1 MKKRAIMKNVN
12 LELKLKTIR
21 DKEKNS
27 DLLLQVEK
35 ILLEDEISRTEIS
48 NTLSLKNEAI
58 NKNALVFDLLK
69 TENIFHINHIEKICV
84 DYRLRFL
91 DSSLFKNN
99 IPEEAIS
106 KIKNLEKE
114 HQTKLAGFKIV
125 APSKAFHLLNYDDPI
140 LFIPIG
146 NNYYYLVHKWGD
158 EFNWYRKLLV
168 WPVKNLSNF
177 TITSILVSIIVAL
190 LVPENNLS
198 KSVPLAPLIVFL
210 FAFKSIVAV
219 FAYYFFMAGKNFNE
233 EIWQRKY
240 YNN

>member
-1 MKKRAIMKNVN
+1 MKNVN
-12 LELKLKTIR
+12 LELELNAIR

-35 ILLEDEISRTEIS
+35 LLIEDEISRNSIL
-48 NTLSLKNEAI
+48 NKLSSKNEDS

-69 TENIFHINHIEKICV
+69 TENIFHINHIENICIN
-84 DYRLRFL
+84 YRLRFL

-99 IPEEAIS
+99 IPDEAIS
-106 KIKNLEKE
+106 KIKKIEKE
-114 HQTKLAGFKIV
+114 HHTKLSGFKIV
-125 APSKAFHLLNYDDPI
+125 APSKAFHLLNYDDPL

-158 EFNWYRKLLV
+158 EFRWYRKLLV
-168 WPVKNLSNF
+168 WPIKNLSNF
-177 TITSILVSIIVAL
+177 VITSILLSLIVAL
-190 LVPENNLS
+190 IVPENNLS

>member
-1 MKKRAIMKNVN
+1 MKNVN
-12 LELKLKTIR
+12 LELELNAIR

-35 ILLEDEISRTEIS
+35 LLIEDEISRNSIL
-48 NTLSLKNEAI
+48 NKLSFKNEDS

-69 TENIFHINHIEKICV
+69 TENIFHINHIENICIN
-84 DYRLRFL
+84 YRLRFL

-106 KIKNLEKE
+106 KIKKIEKE
-114 HQTKLAGFKIV
+114 HHTKLSGFKIV
-125 APSKAFHLLNYDDPI
+125 APSKAFHLLNYDDPL

-158 EFNWYRKLLV
+158 EFRWYRKLLV
-168 WPVKNLSNF
+168 WPIKNLSNF
-177 TITSILVSIIVAL
+177 VITSILLSLIVAL
-190 LVPENNLS
+190 IVPENNLS

>member
-1 MKKRAIMKNVN
+1 MKNVN
-12 LELKLKTIR
+12 LELELNAIR

-35 ILLEDEISRTEIS
+35 LLIEDEISRNSIL
-48 NTLSLKNEAI
+48 NKLSSKNEDS

-69 TENIFHINHIEKICV
+69 TENIFHINHIENICIN
-84 DYRLRFL
+84 YRLRFL

-99 IPEEAIS
+99 IPDEAIS
-106 KIKNLEKE
+106 KIKNIEKE
-114 HQTKLAGFKIV
+114 HHTKLSGFKIV
-125 APSKAFHLLNYDDPI
+125 APSKAFHLLNYDDPL

-158 EFNWYRKLLV
+158 EFRWYRKLLV
-168 WPVKNLSNF
+168 WPIKNLSNF
-177 TITSILVSIIVAL
+177 VITSILLSLIVAL
-190 LVPENNLS
+190 IVPENNLS

>member
-1 MKKRAIMKNVN
+1 MKNVN
-12 LELKLKTIR
+12 LELELKTIR

-35 ILLEDEISRTEIS
+35 ILLEDEISRNEIS
-48 NTLSLKNEAI
+48 NTLSLKNEEAT
-58 NKNALVFDLLK
+58 KNALAFDFLK
-69 TENIFHINHIEKICV
+69 TENIYHINHIEKICV

-91 DSSLFKNN
+91 DSSLFKNS

-114 HQTKLAGFKIV
+114 HNTKLSGFKIV
-125 APSKAFHLLNYDDPI
+125 APSKAFHLLNYDDPL

-146 NNYYYLVHKWGD
+146 NDYYYLIHKWGD

-168 WPVKNLSNF
+168 WPIKNISTF
-177 TITSILVSIIVAL
+177 TTTSVLISLIVAL

-219 FAYYFFMAGKNFNE
+219 FVYYFFMAGKNFNE

>member
-1 MKKRAIMKNVN
+1 MKNVN
-12 LELKLKTIR
+12 LELELNAIR

-27 DLLLQVEK
+27 DLLLQAEK
-35 ILLEDEISRTEIS
+35 LLIEDEISKNSIL
-48 NTLSLKNEAI
+48 NKLSSKNEDS

-69 TENIFHINHIEKICV
+69 TENIFHINHIENICIN
-84 DYRLRFL
+84 YRLRFL

-99 IPEEAIS
+99 IPDEAIS
-106 KIKNLEKE
+106 KIKKIEKE
-114 HQTKLAGFKIV
+114 HHTKLSGFKIV
-125 APSKAFHLLNYDDPI
+125 APSKAFHLLNYDDPL

-158 EFNWYRKLLV
+158 EFRWYRKLLV
-168 WPVKNLSNF
+168 WPIKNLSNF
-177 TITSILVSIIVAL
+177 VITGILLSLIVAL
-190 LVPENNLS
+190 IVPENNLS

>member
-1 MKKRAIMKNVN
+1 MKNVN
-12 LELKLKTIR
+12 LELELNAIR

-35 ILLEDEISRTEIS
+35 LLIDDEISRNSIL
-48 NTLSLKNEAI
+48 NKLSSKNEDS

-69 TENIFHINHIEKICV
+69 TENIFHINHIENICIN
-84 DYRLRFL
+84 YRLRFL

-99 IPEEAIS
+99 IPDEAIS
-106 KIKNLEKE
+106 KIKNIEKE
-114 HQTKLAGFKIV
+114 HHTKLSGFKIV
-125 APSKAFHLLNYDDPI
+125 APSKAFHLLNYDDPL

-158 EFNWYRKLLV
+158 EFRWYRKLLV
-168 WPVKNLSNF
+168 WPIKNLSNF
-177 TITSILVSIIVAL
+177 VITSILISLIVAL
-190 LVPENNLS
+190 IVPENNLS

>member
-1 MKKRAIMKNVN
+1 MKNVN
-12 LELKLKTIR
+12 LELELNAIR

-35 ILLEDEISRTEIS
+35 LLIDDEISRNSIL
-48 NTLSLKNEAI
+48 NKLSSKNEDS

-69 TENIFHINHIEKICV
+69 TENIFHINHIENICIN
-84 DYRLRFL
+84 YRLRFL

-99 IPEEAIS
+99 IPDEAIS
-106 KIKNLEKE
+106 KIKKIEKE
-114 HQTKLAGFKIV
+114 HHTKLSGFKIV
-125 APSKAFHLLNYDDPI
+125 APSKAFHLLNYDDPL

-158 EFNWYRKLLV
+158 EFRWYRKLLV
-168 WPVKNLSNF
+168 WPIKNLSNF
-177 TITSILVSIIVAL
+177 VITSILISLIVAL
-190 LVPENNLS
+190 IVPENNLS

>member
-1 MKKRAIMKNVN
+1 MKNVN
-12 LELKLKTIR
+12 LELKLKAIR

-35 ILLEDEISRTEIS
+35 ILIDDEISRNEIL
-48 NTLSLKNEAI
+48 NKLLFKNEDS

-69 TENIFHINHIEKICV
+69 TENIFHINHIENICV
-84 DYRLRFL
+84 NYRLRFL
-91 DSSLFKNN
+91 DSSLFKND

-106 KIKNLEKE
+106 KIKNIEKE
-114 HQTKLAGFKIV
+114 HHTKLNGFKIV
-125 APSKAFHLLNYDDPI
+125 APSKAFHLLNYDDPL

-158 EFNWYRKLLV
+158 EFKWYRKLLV
-168 WPVKNLSNF
+168 WPIKNLSNF
-177 TITSILVSIIVAL
+177 VLTSILISLIVAL
-190 LVPENNLS
+190 IVPENNLS

-210 FAFKSIVAV
+210 FSFKSIVAV
-219 FAYYFFMAGKNFNE
+219 FAYYFFMSGKNFNE

>member
-1 MKKRAIMKNVN
+1 MKNVN
-12 LELKLKTIR
+12 LELELIAIR

-35 ILLEDEISRTEIS
+35 VLIDDEISRNAIL
-48 NTLSLKNEAI
+48 NKLSFKNENS

-69 TENIFHINHIEKICV
+69 TENIFHINHIENICIN
-84 DYRLRFL
+84 YRLRFL

-106 KIKNLEKE
+106 KIKNIEKE
-114 HQTKLAGFKIV
+114 HQTKLTGFKIV
-125 APSKAFHLLNYDDPI
+125 APSKAFHLLNYDDPL

-146 NNYYYLVHKWGD
+146 NNHYYLVHKWGD
-158 EFNWYRKLLV
+158 EFKWYRKLLV
-168 WPVKNLSNF
+168 WPIKNLSNF
-177 TITSILVSIIVAL
+177 IITSILISLIVAL
-190 LVPENNLS
+190 IVPENNLS

>member
-1 MKKRAIMKNVN
+1 MKNVD
-12 LELKLKTIR
+12 LELELNAIR

-35 ILLEDEISRTEIS
+35 LLIEDEISRNSIL
-48 NTLSLKNEAI
+48 NKLSSKNEDS

-69 TENIFHINHIEKICV
+69 TENIFHINHIENICIN
-84 DYRLRFL
+84 YRLRFL

-99 IPEEAIS
+99 IPDEAIS
-106 KIKNLEKE
+106 KIKKIEKE
-114 HQTKLAGFKIV
+114 HHTKLSGFKIV
-125 APSKAFHLLNYDDPI
+125 APSKAFHLLNYDDPL

-158 EFNWYRKLLV
+158 EFRWYRKLLV
-168 WPVKNLSNF
+168 WPIKNLSNF
-177 TITSILVSIIVAL
+177 VITSILLSLIVAL
-190 LVPENNLS
+190 IVPENNLS

>member
-1 MKKRAIMKNVN
+1 MKNVN
-12 LELKLKTIR
+12 LELELIAIR

-35 ILLEDEISRTEIS
+35 VLIDDEISRNAIL
-48 NTLSLKNEAI
+48 NKLSFKNENS

-69 TENIFHINHIEKICV
+69 TENIFHINHIENICIN
-84 DYRLRFL
+84 YRLRFL

-106 KIKNLEKE
+106 KIKNIEKE
-114 HQTKLAGFKIV
+114 HQTKLTGFKIV
-125 APSKAFHLLNYDDPI
+125 APSRAFHLLNYDDPL

-146 NNYYYLVHKWGD
+146 NNHYYLVHKWGD
-158 EFNWYRKLLV
+158 EFKWYRKLLV
-168 WPVKNLSNF
+168 WPIKNLSNF
-177 TITSILVSIIVAL
+177 VITSILISLIVAL
-190 LVPENNLS
+190 IVPENNLS

>member
-1 MKKRAIMKNVN
+1 MKNVN
-12 LELKLKTIR
+12 LELELIAIR

-35 ILLEDEISRTEIS
+35 LLIEDEISRNSIL
-48 NTLSLKNEAI
+48 NKLSSKNEDS

-69 TENIFHINHIEKICV
+69 TENIFHINHIENICIN
-84 DYRLRFL
+84 YRLRFL

-106 KIKNLEKE
+106 KIKNIEKE
-114 HQTKLAGFKIV
+114 HQTKLTGFKIV
-125 APSKAFHLLNYDDPI
+125 APSKAFHLLNYDDPL

-146 NNYYYLVHKWGD
+146 NNHYYLVHKWGD
-158 EFNWYRKLLV
+158 EFKWYRNLLV
-168 WPVKNLSNF
+168 WPIKNLSNF
-177 TITSILVSIIVAL
+177 VITSILISLIVAL
-190 LVPENNLS
+190 IVPENNLS

>member
-1 MKKRAIMKNVN
+1 MKNVN
-12 LELKLKTIR
+12 LELELIAIR

-35 ILLEDEISRTEIS
+35 ILIDDEISRNAIL
-48 NTLSLKNEAI
+48 NKLSFKNENS

-69 TENIFHINHIEKICV
+69 TENIFHINHIENICIN
-84 DYRLRFL
+84 YRLRFL

-106 KIKNLEKE
+106 KIKNIEKE
-114 HQTKLAGFKIV
+114 HQTKLTGFKIV
-125 APSKAFHLLNYDDPI
+125 APSKAFHLLNYDDPL

-146 NNYYYLVHKWGD
+146 NNHYYLVHKWGD
-158 EFNWYRKLLV
+158 EFKWYRKLLV
-168 WPVKNLSNF
+168 WPIKNLSNF
-177 TITSILVSIIVAL
+177 VITSILISLIVAL
-190 LVPENNLS
+190 IVPENNLS

>member
-1 MKKRAIMKNVN
+1 MKNVN
-12 LELKLKTIR
+12 LELELNAIR

-35 ILLEDEISRTEIS
+35 LLIEDEISRNSIL
-48 NTLSLKNEAI
+48 NKLSSKNEDS

-69 TENIFHINHIEKICV
+69 TENIFHINHIENICIN
-84 DYRLRFL
+84 YRLRFL

-99 IPEEAIS
+99 IPDEAIS
-106 KIKNLEKE
+106 KIKNIEKE
-114 HQTKLAGFKIV
+114 HHTKLSGFKIV
-125 APSKAFHLLNYDDPI
+125 APSKAFHLLNYDDPL

-158 EFNWYRKLLV
+158 EFRWYRKLLV
-168 WPVKNLSNF
+168 WPIKNLSNF
-177 TITSILVSIIVAL
+177 VITSILISLIVAL
-190 LVPENNLS
+190 IVPENNLS

>member
-1 MKKRAIMKNVN
+1 MKTIFMKNIN
-12 LELKLKTIR
+12 LELELKTIR

-35 ILLEDEISRTEIS
+35 ILLDDEISRNEIS
-48 NTLSLKNEAI
+48 NKLSQNNDVS
-58 NKNALVFDLLK
+58 NKNALIFDLLK

-91 DSSLFKNN
+91 DSSLFKND

-106 KIKNLEKE
+106 EIKKLEKK
-114 HQTKLAGFKIV
+114 HNTKLSGFKIV
-125 APSKAFHLLNYDDPI
+125 APSKAFYLLNYDDPI

-146 NNYYYLVHKWGD
+146 NDYYYLVHKWGN

-168 WPVKNLSNF
+168 WPIKNLSNF
-177 TITSILVSIIVAL
+177 TITSIAISLIIAII
-190 LVPENNLS
+190 VPENNLS

-219 FAYYFFMAGKNFNE
+219 FAYFFFMSGKNFNE

>member
-1 MKKRAIMKNVN
+1 MKNVN
-12 LELKLKTIR
+12 LELELIAIR

-35 ILLEDEISRTEIS
+35 VLIDDEISRNAIL
-48 NTLSLKNEAI
+48 NKLSFKNENS

-69 TENIFHINHIEKICV
+69 TENIFHINHIENICIN
-84 DYRLRFL
+84 YRLRFL

-106 KIKNLEKE
+106 KIKNIEKE
-114 HQTKLAGFKIV
+114 HQTKLTGFKIV
-125 APSKAFHLLNYDDPI
+125 APSKAFHLLNYDDPL

-146 NNYYYLVHKWGD
+146 NNHYYLVHKWGD
-158 EFNWYRKLLV
+158 EFKWYRKLLV
-168 WPVKNLSNF
+168 WPIKNLSNF
-177 TITSILVSIIVAL
+177 VITSILISLIVAL
-190 LVPENNLS
+190 IVPENNLS